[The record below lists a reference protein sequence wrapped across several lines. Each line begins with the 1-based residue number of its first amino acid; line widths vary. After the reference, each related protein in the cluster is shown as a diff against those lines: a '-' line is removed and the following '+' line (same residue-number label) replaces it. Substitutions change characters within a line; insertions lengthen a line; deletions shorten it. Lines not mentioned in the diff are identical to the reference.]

1 MRLLSAKK
9 KQMIIKSWCIAFNDL
24 YFAVNFRSMWSR
36 LSRTSGNK
44 IVVTDKT
51 EIHSVFA
58 KRATAHCVASEDV
71 KLFNIIYMNR
81 SNCPNVREKTMKLS
95 LLDIHN
101 GV

>member
-71 KLFNIIYMNR
+71 KLFNII
-81 SNCPNVREKTMKLS
+81 
-95 LLDIHN
+95 
-101 GV
+101 